1 MVDALR
7 KNAHNW
13 TSVGSDNTGN
23 WEMCEVI
30 AIVYENGLYEV
41 AYLEHNL
48 ATIVRDYAE
57 LNGYVVVGADEVV
70 G

>member
-13 TSVGSDNTGN
+13 ISVGSDNTGN
-23 WEMCEVI
+23 WEMCEAI
-30 AIVYENGLYEV
+30 AIVYQSGHYEV
-41 AYLEHNL
+41 AYLEDNL
-48 ATIVRDYAE
+48 ATILRDWAA
-57 LNGYVVVGADEVV
+57 LHGYVVVGADEVV